1 MTPYKQAL
9 CDAMALL
16 AKDPAIIF
24 IGYGLKKG
32 RAAGTI
38 PSVPDSM
45 LIETPVAENLM
56 AGMATGLSLAG
67 RKPLVFFE
75 RFDFALNAADAIVNH
90 LDKARQI
97 SRGEF
102 NPGIIFRCVV
112 GNCDR
117 PLYTGITHT
126 RNHAQAFREMVGF
139 PVVELERAEQI
150 APHYIAAHEALSA
163 PGAILRST
171 MLVEFKSMI

>member
-9 CDAMALL
+9 CDAMKFL
-16 AKDPAIIF
+16 ADDPSVIF

-38 PSVPDSM
+38 PPVPDSM

-56 AGMATGLSLAG
+56 AGLATGLSLAG
-67 RKPLVFFE
+67 RKPVVFFE
-75 RFDFALNAADAIVNH
+75 RFDFALNATDAIVNH

-102 NPGIIFRCVV
+102 NPGVIFRCVV
-112 GNCDR
+112 GNADK
-117 PLYTGITHT
+117 PLYTGVTHT
-126 RNHAQAFREMVGF
+126 RNHAWAFRELVEF
-139 PVVELERAEQI
+139 PVMELEKAEQI
-150 APHYIAAHEALSA
+150 VPQYLLAHEALSV
-163 PGAILRST
+163 PSTKFRST
-171 MLVEFKSMI
+171 MLVEFKSLL